1 MIKEFMLGPACLAVI
16 IALLAWERF
25 RLAGFRKKIRLRI
38 CVTGT
43 RGKSTVTRLIAA
55 ALREAGHKVMAKT
68 TGSKPV
74 LIYPDGREQEI
85 VRRGRP
91 TILEGKKLLKE
102 LARSQADVLVAELM
116 SICPDCLAAEAGKI
130 LQPQRVVITNVRL
143 DHMDKMGETR
153 AEIAKS
159 LLAAIVPGSRVYVL
173 AEDTHEEFET
183 AASGKGARLI
193 RVPSP
198 HLRESMDSGSRG
210 IKPAA
215 GGFGANIGIRDDRR
229 SHASVRVASR
239 IGDFEE
245 NLRLALAVAQDV
257 DIDESTSLR
266 GMAKYRPDFGG
277 LKVWRAELGNPPQT
291 WHLAS
296 AFAANEP
303 ESTERALDVVRSR
316 IPFEGKKAVGLLS
329 FREDRG
335 ERTLQWLEAA
345 ESGFFRGFD
354 RVYFIGAHVHSL
366 KVRKICRSSDVR
378 AAAIAIGEPEKIMN
392 SIVAAVAGEAVLVGM
407 GNMGGMGEKMVNYW
421 ESIGTKVHA

>member
-85 VRRGRP
+85 ARRGRP

-102 LARSQADVLVAELM
+102 AACSGADSLVAELM
-116 SICPDCLAAEAGKI
+116 SIRPDCLAAETKGI
-130 LQPQRVVITNVRL
+130 LQPQHVVITNARL
-143 DHMDKMGETR
+143 DHMEEMGKIR
-153 AEIAKS
+153 AVIARS
-159 LLAAIVPGSRVYVL
+159 LAAAVIPDSHIYVL
-173 AEDTHEEFET
+173 DEEACAEFET

-193 RVPSP
+193 RVPSS

-215 GGFGANIGIRDDRR
+215 GGSGANIGNRDDKR
-229 SHASVRVASR
+229 SYASVRVASR

-245 NLRLALAVAQDV
+245 NLRLALAVAQEV
-257 DIDESTSLR
+257 NVGESTSLR

-345 ESGFFRGFD
+345 ECGFFRGFD
-354 RVYFIGAHVHSL
+354 RVYFIGAYLHSL
-366 KVRKICRSSDVR
+366 KVRRICRSSDVR
-378 AAAIAIGEPEKIMN
+378 AAAITTDEPEKIMN
-392 SIVAAVAGEAVLVGM
+392 SIVAAVADEAALVGM

-421 ESIGTKVHA
+421 ESIGTEVHA

>member
-85 VRRGRP
+85 ARRGRP

-102 LARSQADVLVAELM
+102 AACSGADSLVAELM
-116 SICPDCLAAEAGKI
+116 SIRPDCLAAETKGI
-130 LQPQRVVITNVRL
+130 LQPQHVVITNARL
-143 DHMDKMGETR
+143 DHMEEMGKIR
-153 AEIAKS
+153 AVIARS
-159 LLAAIVPGSRVYVL
+159 LAAAVIPDSHIYVL
-173 AEDTHEEFET
+173 DEEACAEFET

-193 RVPSP
+193 RVPSS

-215 GGFGANIGIRDDRR
+215 GGSGANIGNRDDKR
-229 SHASVRVASR
+229 SYASVRVASR

-345 ESGFFRGFD
+345 ECGFFRGFD
-354 RVYFIGAHVHSL
+354 RVYFIGAYLHSL
-366 KVRKICRSSDVR
+366 KVRRICRSSDVR
-378 AAAIAIGEPEKIMN
+378 AAAITTDEPEKIMN
-392 SIVAAVAGEAVLVGM
+392 SIVAAVADEAALVGM

-421 ESIGTKVHA
+421 ESIGTEVHA

>member
-85 VRRGRP
+85 ARRGRP

-102 LARSQADVLVAELM
+102 AACSGADCLVAELM
-116 SICPDCLAAEAGKI
+116 SIRPDCLAAETKGI
-130 LQPQRVVITNVRL
+130 LQPQHVVITNARL
-143 DHMDKMGETR
+143 DHMEEMGKIR
-153 AEIAKS
+153 AVIARS
-159 LLAAIVPGSRVYVL
+159 LAAAVIPDSHIYVL
-173 AEDTHEEFET
+173 DEEACAEFET

-193 RVPSP
+193 RVPSS

-215 GGFGANIGIRDDRR
+215 GGSGANIGNRDDKR
-229 SHASVRVASR
+229 SYASVRVASR

-345 ESGFFRGFD
+345 ECGFFRGFD
-354 RVYFIGAHVHSL
+354 RVYFIGAYLHSL
-366 KVRKICRSSDVR
+366 KVRRICRSSDVR
-378 AAAIAIGEPEKIMN
+378 AAAITTDEPEKIMN
-392 SIVAAVAGEAVLVGM
+392 SIVAAVADEAALVGM

-421 ESIGTKVHA
+421 ESIGTEVHA